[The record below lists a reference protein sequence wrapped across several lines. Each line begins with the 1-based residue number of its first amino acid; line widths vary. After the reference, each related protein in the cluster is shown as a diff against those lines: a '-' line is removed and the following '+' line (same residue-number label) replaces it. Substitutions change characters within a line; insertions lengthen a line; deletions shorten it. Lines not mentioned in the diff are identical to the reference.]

1 MNWLEHLTVAP
12 ILIPLVAGGF
22 MLLLDGRNRTVA
34 AAINVVATL
43 SLLVVAIMLVA
54 LEGGQNAGGHVYL
67 LGNWPAPF
75 GIVLVA
81 DRLSVLMLLVT
92 AILGSATLLFALAR
106 WDKAGA
112 FFHPLF
118 QFLLMGLNGAFLTGD
133 IFNLFVFFEVLL
145 AASYGLALHGSG
157 PARVKAGLHYIAI
170 NLVAALLFL
179 IGASLIYGT
188 AGTLNMAA
196 LATRIAGLPP
206 DERLLF
212 EIGVAVLGVA
222 FLVKSAMWPIGFWLP
237 NTYAAAAPPIAAMF
251 SILTKVG
258 IYAVLRLG
266 FLVSSSEDDVSL
278 LFGGN
283 WLMVGGIAT
292 ILFGMIG
299 IMASQEMAK
308 LAGFSVLVSSGT
320 LLAAIG
326 YGGAAVTGG
335 ALFYLVSSTF
345 AIAAFFLLIELV
357 ERGRAP
363 ADDVLAVT
371 LEAYGLDDPDEADD
385 SGEVGIAIPA
395 IMAILGSAFIACAV
409 LLSGLPPLSGFVAKF
424 AILSALV
431 EPTRGPTES
440 WGAWAVFA
448 TILMSGLAT
457 LIAMTRAGI
466 RTFWASIDRDLP
478 HVRVVE
484 LAPVAILLILCIM
497 LTVQAGWAMRYMR
510 MTAEGLARPGAY
522 IGAVFAAPPAQTE
535 PFKAAPVATTADG
548 GPP

>member
-12 ILIPLVAGGF
+12 ILVPLVAGAF
-22 MLLLDGRNRTVA
+22 MLLLDGRNRAVA
-34 AAINVVATL
+34 AVINVVATFT
-43 SLLVVAIMLVA
+43 LLVVAIMLVA
-54 LEGGQNAGGHVYL
+54 LEGGQDAGGHVYL
-67 LGNWPAPF
+67 LGNWPAQF

-92 AILGSATLLFALAR
+92 AILGCTTLLFALAR
-106 WDKAGA
+106 WDKAGSY
-112 FFHPLF
+112 FHPLF

-179 IGASLIYGT
+179 IGAGLIYGT

-196 LATRIAGLPP
+196 LATRIAGLPA

-222 FLVKSAMWPIGFWLP
+222 FLVKSAMWPLGFWLP

-258 IYAVLRLG
+258 VYAVLRLG

-292 ILFGMIG
+292 IVFGMIG

-326 YGGAAVTGG
+326 VGGAAVTSG
-335 ALFYLVSSTF
+335 ALFYLVSSTL

-371 LEAYGLDDPDEADD
+371 LEAYGLDDPDEPDD
-385 SGEVGIAIPA
+385 NGEVGIAIPA

-424 AILSALV
+424 TILSALV
-431 EPTRGPTES
+431 NTARGSSES
-440 WGAWAVFA
+440 WASWIVFA

-466 RTFWASIDRDLP
+466 RTFWASIERDLP
-478 HVRVVE
+478 HVRMVE
-484 LAPVAILLILCIM
+484 LAPIAILLILCIA
-497 LTVQAGWAMRYMR
+497 LTVQASWAMRYMQ
-510 MTAEGLARPGAY
+510 MTAEGLARPGSY
-522 IGAVFAAPPAQTE
+522 IGAVFAAPPAKTE
-535 PFKAAPVATTADG
+535 PAATEAVG
-548 GPP
+548 GRP

>member
-12 ILIPLVAGGF
+12 ILVPLVAGAF
-22 MLLLDGRNRTVA
+22 MLLLDGRNRAVA
-34 AAINVVATL
+34 AVINVVATFT
-43 SLLVVAIMLVA
+43 LLVVAIMLVA
-54 LEGGQNAGGHVYL
+54 LEGGQDAGGHVYL
-67 LGNWPAPF
+67 LGNWPAQF

-92 AILGSATLLFALAR
+92 AILGCTTLLFALAR
-106 WDKAGA
+106 WDKAGSY
-112 FFHPLF
+112 FHPLF

-179 IGASLIYGT
+179 IGAGLIYGT

-196 LATRIAGLPP
+196 LATRIAGLPA

-222 FLVKSAMWPIGFWLP
+222 FLVKSAMWPLGFWLP

-258 IYAVLRLG
+258 VYAVLRLG

-292 ILFGMIG
+292 IVFGMIG

-326 YGGAAVTGG
+326 VGGAAVTSG
-335 ALFYLVSSTF
+335 ALFYLVSSTL

-371 LEAYGLDDPDEADD
+371 LEAYGLDDPDEPDD
-385 SGEVGIAIPA
+385 NGEVGIAIPA
-395 IMAILGSAFIACAV
+395 IMAILGSAFIAYMK
-409 LLSGLPPLSGFVAKF
+409 GWKGFVA
-424 AILSALV
+424 
-431 EPTRGPTES
+431 EE
-440 WGAWAVFA
+440 
-448 TILMSGLAT
+448 
-457 LIAMTRAGI
+457 
-466 RTFWASIDRDLP
+466 
-478 HVRVVE
+478 
-484 LAPVAILLILCIM
+484 
-497 LTVQAGWAMRYMR
+497 
-510 MTAEGLARPGAY
+510 
-522 IGAVFAAPPAQTE
+522 AA
-535 PFKAAPVATTADG
+535 
-548 GPP
+548 

>member
-1 MNWLEHLTVAP
+1 MNWLEHLTIAP
-12 ILIPLVAGGF
+12 ILIPLVAGAF
-22 MLLLDGRNRTVA
+22 MLLLDGRNRFVA
-34 AAINVVATL
+34 AGINVASTFT
-43 SLLVVAIMLVA
+43 LLVIAILLVWFESA
-54 LEGGQNAGGHVYL
+54 QDAGGHVYL
-67 LGNWPAPF
+67 LGNWPAQF

-81 DRLSVLMLLVT
+81 DRLSVMMLLVT

-106 WDKAGA
+106 WHKAGSY
-112 FFHPLF
+112 FHPLF

-133 IFNLFVFFEVLL
+133 IFNLFVFFEVML

-170 NLVAALLFL
+170 NLAASLLFL

-196 LATRIAGLPP
+196 LATRIAGLPA
-206 DERLLF
+206 DERVLF
-212 EIGVAVLGVA
+212 EIGAAVLGIA
-222 FLVKSAMWPIGFWLP
+222 FLVKSAMWPLGFWLP
-237 NTYAAAAPPIAAMF
+237 STYAAASPPIAAMF

-258 IYAVLRLG
+258 VYAVLRLG
-266 FLVSSSEDDVSL
+266 FLVSSGDDDVSL
-278 LFGGN
+278 LFGGD
-283 WLMVGGIAT
+283 WLLVGGIAT

-299 IMASQEMAK
+299 IMASQEMAR

-326 YGGAAVTGG
+326 VGGAAVTSG
-335 ALFYLVSSTF
+335 ALFYLVSSTL

-371 LEAYGLDDPDEADD
+371 MEAYGLDDPDELEED
-385 SGEVGIAIPA
+385 EVGIAIPA
-395 IMAILGSAFIACAV
+395 IMALLGSAFIACSV

-431 EPTRGPTES
+431 DPTRGSPES
-440 WGAWAVFA
+440 WASWAVFA

-466 RTFWASIDRDLP
+466 RTFWASIERDLP

-484 LAPVAILLILCIM
+484 LAPVAILIFLCIA
-497 LTVQAGWAMRYMR
+497 LTVQAGGAMRYMQ
-510 MTAEGLARPGAY
+510 MTAEGLHRPGAY
-522 IGAVFAAPPAQTE
+522 IGAVFAAPPAKTDPAGTE
-535 PFKAAPVATTADG
+535 TVG
-548 GPP
+548 GKL

>member
-1 MNWLEHLTVAP
+1 MNWLEHLTIAP
-12 ILIPLVAGGF
+12 IVIPLVAGAF
-22 MLLLDGRNRTVA
+22 MLLLDGRNRFVA
-34 AAINVVATL
+34 AGINVLATL
-43 SLLVVAIMLVA
+43 ALLVIAILLVWFESA
-54 LEGGQNAGGHVYL
+54 QDAGGHVYL
-67 LGNWPAPF
+67 LGNWPAQF

-81 DRLSVLMLLVT
+81 DRLSVMMLLVT
-92 AILGSATLLFALAR
+92 AILGCATLLFALAR
-106 WDKAGA
+106 WHKAGSY
-112 FFHPLF
+112 FHPLF

-133 IFNLFVFFEVLL
+133 LFNLFVFFEVML

-170 NLVAALLFL
+170 NLAASLLFL

-196 LATRIAGLPP
+196 LATRIAGLPA
-206 DERLLF
+206 DERILF
-212 EIGVAVLGVA
+212 EIGAAVLGIA
-222 FLVKSAMWPIGFWLP
+222 FLVKSAMWPLGFWLP
-237 NTYAAAAPPIAAMF
+237 STYAAASPPIAAMF
-251 SILTKVG
+251 SVLTKVG
-258 IYAVLRLG
+258 VYAVLRLG
-266 FLVSSSEDDVSL
+266 FLMSSGEDDVSL
-278 LFGGN
+278 LFGGD
-283 WLMVGGIAT
+283 WLLVGGIAT

-299 IMASQEMAK
+299 IMASQEMAR

-326 YGGAAVTGG
+326 IGGAAVTSG
-335 ALFYLVSSTF
+335 ALFYLVSSTL

-371 LEAYGLDDPDEADD
+371 MEAYGLDDPDELEED
-385 SGEVGIAIPA
+385 EVGIAIPA
-395 IMAILGSAFIACAV
+395 IMALLGSAFIACAV
-409 LLSGLPPLSGFVAKF
+409 LLSGLPPLSGFVGKF

-431 EPTRGPTES
+431 DPTRGSPVS

-466 RTFWASIDRDLP
+466 RTFWASIERDLP

-484 LAPVAILLILCIM
+484 LAPIAILLFLCIA
-497 LTVQAGWAMRYMR
+497 LTVQAGGAMRYMQ
-510 MTAEGLARPGAY
+510 MTAEALHRPGAY
-522 IGAVFAAPPAQTE
+522 IGAVFAAPPARPDATGPAANKTE
-535 PFKAAPVATTADG
+535 AAG
-548 GPP
+548 GTP